1 MAIQEVAPL
10 WQKIIKSVLPDNWL
24 SVESPLGM
32 ILWDAHRLELNQ
44 PPVRNALVFPDIQ
57 DKDNRRRNFRTYLQ
71 ARGGKPH
78 HSDLRN
84 TCHCR
89 VCSAMRN

>member
-10 WQKIIKSVLPDNWL
+10 WQEIIKSVLPDNWL

-44 PPVRNALVFPDIQ
+44 PSVRNALVFPDIQ